1 MQKSCAYISDLQV
14 HKSPALLVIKRLVR
28 DIAREFKR
36 DLDFEGEAAMAL
48 QEAAEAFLVTMFTD
62 AK

>member
-1 MQKSCAYISDLQV
+1 MQV
-14 HKSPALLVIKRLVR
+14 HKSPALLVIQRLVFKRLVR